1 MRKDFVIVILIFI
14 IIILHVRK
22 SSRVIEKM
30 SLVEAF
36 DKKKYLVRD
45 LNTKYDSANLLAKL
59 MSNLKVLIITLKRN
73 SDTSDNS
80 EMRKFKPFIETIY
93 NKIDN
98 VKVRENEGS
107 NDLTSYSVNKGEELV
122 FCIRSK
128 SDNKI
133 HDMNELMYVAVHE
146 ISHIGCPET
155 GHTRLFA
162 KINLFLL
169 RKALE
174 YGLYHYRDYAN
185 QPVEYCGMVLT
196 TSILG

>member
-1 MRKDFVIVILIFI
+1 MDKKV
-14 IIILHVRK
+14 IIILLFFIITFLYLRRK
-22 SSRVIEKM
+22 NLRIEKM

-45 LNTKYDSANLLAKL
+45 LNTKFESANLLAKL
-59 MSNLKVLIITLKRN
+59 MDNLKVLITTLKKRSESTN
-73 SDTSDNS
+73 DN
-80 EMRKFKPFIETIY
+80 ELRKFKPFIESIY

-98 VKVRENEGS
+98 VIVRENEGS
-107 NDLTSYSVNKGEELV
+107 NDLTSYSINKGEELV

-128 SDNKI
+128 SNNKI
-133 HDMNELMYVAVHE
+133 HDINELMYVAVHE

-169 RKALE
+169 QKAVQL
-174 YGLYHYRDYAN
+174 GLYHYRDYAAN
-185 QPVEYCGMVLT
+185 PVEYCGMILT